1 MYHQR
6 NIKFIAD
13 ENIPLK
19 VVERLKEE
27 NLDIK
32 SIASVQPGLKDEEI
46 ARISEREK
54 AVIITFDK
62 DFGEII
68 FRKSL
73 KPFGVILLRI
83 PPKSIDYI
91 SEFLKW
97 LLTESDVEF
106 ERKLVVVR
114 EDKIREVRIG

>member
-1 MYHQR
+1 M
-6 NIKFIAD
+6 KFIAG

-19 VVERLKEE
+19 VVERLKKEKI
-27 NLDIK
+27 NIN
-32 SIASVQPGLKDEEI
+32 SISVQLGLKDDEI
-46 ARISEREK
+46 AKISEREK

-83 PPKSIDYI
+83 PPKSVDYI
-91 SEFLKW
+91 FKFLKW
-97 LLTESDVEF
+97 LLIESKIEF
-106 ERKLVVVR
+106 EGKLIVVR
-114 EDKIREVRIG
+114 ENKIREVRIN

>member
-32 SIASVQPGLKDEEI
+32 SIASVQPGLKD
-46 ARISEREK
+46 
-54 AVIITFDK
+54 
-62 DFGEII
+62 
-68 FRKSL
+68 
-73 KPFGVILLRI
+73 
-83 PPKSIDYI
+83 
-91 SEFLKW
+91 
-97 LLTESDVEF
+97 
-106 ERKLVVVR
+106 
-114 EDKIREVRIG
+114 